1 MAVPY
6 SGRGTAI
13 GLGAESTWGTAVS
26 RTNWLKAESVTLN
39 EKVVTGDVPHLVHGD
54 EGDIRDSYCERTEV
68 TGRIVVELRYD
79 GCGMLLAAALGGSS
93 TAGTG
98 SPYTHTYALSATLGS
113 LTIEVKRGTSGN
125 SQVFEGCKVTSFEIA
140 VSTGQVAKLTVD
152 FIGQTSAARSST
164 GTPSFGTGEF
174 IEHKDAWSASWGGT
188 VAGVRSL
195 TIRGN
200 NNLAR
205 VDELGSAATQEP
217 EIGSFRRF
225 TCDMERSYRDD
236 TQYAAHKAETQQD
249 LTITCTGDTSPNAG
263 TFLFRNAKATD
274 VNSDISDFGV
284 LTESLTFTGYADASD
299 PSFEIAIVNGT
310 ASAIAN

>member
-13 GLGAESTWGTAVS
+13 GLGVESTWGTPVS

-39 EKVVTGDVPHLVHGD
+39 EKIITADVPHLVHGD
-54 EGDIRDSYCERTEV
+54 AADVRDNYCERTEV
-68 TGRIVVELRYD
+68 TGRIVVEMRYD
-79 GCGMLLAAALGGSS
+79 GCGMLLAACLGSAAS
-93 TAGTG
+93 AGTG
-98 SPYTHTYALSATLGS
+98 SPYTHTYSLDATLGS

-125 SQVFEGCKVTSFEIA
+125 SQVFEGCKVTSFELA

-152 FIGQTSAARSST
+152 FIGQTSAARGST

-174 IEHKDAWSASWGGT
+174 VEHKDAWSASWGGT

-195 TIRGN
+195 TIRGA
-200 NNLAR
+200 NNLGR

-217 EIGSFRRF
+217 EIGSARRF
-225 TCDMERSYRDD
+225 TCDMVRSYRDD

-249 LTITCTGDTSPNAG
+249 LTITSTGDTSPNA
-263 TFLFRNAKATD
+263 LQILLRNAKATD

-299 PSFEIAIVNGT
+299 PSFEIQITNGSSSAT
-310 ASAIAN
+310 AN